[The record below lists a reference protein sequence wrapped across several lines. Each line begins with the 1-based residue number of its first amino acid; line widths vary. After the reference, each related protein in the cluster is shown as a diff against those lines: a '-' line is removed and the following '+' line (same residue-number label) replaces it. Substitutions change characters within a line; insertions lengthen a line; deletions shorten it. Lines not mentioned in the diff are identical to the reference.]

1 MKAASYCKWIDR
13 RSRRSRRGKQLKKPE
28 WPLKRA
34 FPILHVGVLDVEEG
48 QSEVI
53 VPPSA

>member
-1 MKAASYCKWIDR
+1 MA
-13 RSRRSRRGKQLKKPE
+13 
-28 WPLKRA
+28 LKRA

-53 VPPSA
+53 VPPSV